1 MYINIYNNKTVK
13 ENTMSY
19 SLTSGKAETLAWFQA
34 NETSI
39 NTVVDIGPGSGTY
52 VKLIREDAKCCVDAT
67 WIGVEIWTKY
77 IEEFKLKERYNQIVN
92 ADVRTVDWSELAPDV
107 VIAGDV
113 LEHMTKEDAVA
124 LVDRILAVAK
134 TLIVSIPIRHM
145 PQDEHAYENPH
156 EAHIKDD
163 WSHDE
168 VMETWGH
175 YIFDSY
181 RKSQKSKLGVYWLR
195 KQ

>member
-1 MYINIYNNKTVK
+1 
-13 ENTMSY
+13 MSF
-19 SLTSGKAETLAWFQA
+19 SLKSGKAETLAWFQA
-34 NETSI
+34 NESSI
-39 NTVVDIGPGSGTY
+39 NTVVDIGAGSGTY
-52 VKLIREDAKCCVDAT
+52 IKLVKEDANCCTNAK
-67 WIGVEIWTKY
+67 WIGIEIWKKY
-77 IEEFKLKERYNQIVN
+77 IEEFDLENRYDQIVN
-92 ADVRTVDWSELAPDV
+92 TDVRTVNWLDLGPDV

-113 LEHMTKEDAVA
+113 LEHMTKQDAVA
-124 LVDRILAVAK
+124 LVDRILSVAK
-134 TLIVSIPIRHM
+134 TLIISIPIRYM

-163 WSHDE
+163 WTHDE
-168 VMETWGH
+168 VMATWGH

>member
-1 MYINIYNNKTVK
+1 
-13 ENTMSY
+13 MSF
-19 SLTSGKAETLAWFQA
+19 SLTSGKAETLAWFQN
-34 NETSI
+34 NESNIT
-39 NTVVDIGPGSGTY
+39 TVVDIGPGSGTY
-52 VKLIREDAKCCVDAT
+52 IKLIKEEAGCCTNAT
-67 WIGVEIWTKY
+67 WIGVEIWKPY
-77 IEEFKLKERYNQIVN
+77 IEEFQLESRYTRVLNQ
-92 ADVRTVDWSELAPDV
+92 DVRTVDWTELNPSV

-113 LEHMTKEDAVA
+113 LEHMTKTDAVA
-124 LVDRILAVAK
+124 LVDRILSVAD

-145 PQDEHAYENPH
+145 PQDEHAYDNPH

-168 VMETWGH
+168 VMDTWGH

>member
-1 MYINIYNNKTVK
+1 
-13 ENTMSY
+13 MSF
-19 SLTSGKAETLAWFQA
+19 SLKSGKAETLAWFKS
-34 NETSI
+34 NESTI
-39 NTVVDIGPGSGTY
+39 KTVVDIGAGSGTY
-52 VKLIREDAKCCVDAT
+52 IKLIKEEAQCCVDAN
-67 WIGVEIWTKY
+67 WIGVEIWKPY
-77 IEEFKLKERYNQIVN
+77 IEEFKLETRYTQIINQDI
-92 ADVRTVDWSELAPDV
+92 RTVDWTTLNPDV

-113 LEHMTKEDAVA
+113 LEHMTKQQAVE
-124 LVDRILAVAK
+124 LVDRILSVAK
-134 TLIVSIPIRHM
+134 TLIVSIPIRYM

-168 VMETWGH
+168 VMDTWGH

>member
-1 MYINIYNNKTVK
+1 
-13 ENTMSY
+13 MSF
-19 SLTSGKAETLAWFQA
+19 SLKSGKAETLAWFQA
-34 NETSI
+34 NKSSI
-39 NTVVDIGPGSGTY
+39 NTIVDIGVGSGTY
-52 VKLIREDAKCCVDAT
+52 IKLIKEEAHCCVDAT
-67 WIGVEIWTKY
+67 WIGVEIWKPY
-77 IEEFKLKERYNQIVN
+77 IEEFKLESRYTRILNQ
-92 ADVRTVDWSELAPDV
+92 DTRTVDWSALNPDV

-113 LEHMTKEDAVA
+113 LEHMTKDDAVA

-134 TLIVSIPIRHM
+134 TLIVSIPIRYM

-163 WSHDE
+163 WSHNE
-168 VMETWGH
+168 VMATWGH
-175 YIFDSY
+175 YVFDSY

>member
-1 MYINIYNNKTVK
+1 
-13 ENTMSY
+13 MSY
-19 SLTSGKAETLAWFQA
+19 SLKSGKAETLAWFQKNA
-34 NETSI
+34 DNI
-39 NTVVDIGPGSGTY
+39 KTVVDIGPGSGTY
-52 VKLIREDAKCCVDAT
+52 IKLIREDAQCCVDAK
-67 WIGVEIWTKY
+67 WIGIEIWPTY
-77 IEEFKLKERYNQIVN
+77 ITEFNLESRYNQIIN
-92 ADVRTVDWSELAPDV
+92 ADARTVDWAELAPDV

-113 LEHMTKEDAVA
+113 LEHMTKQDAVS

-134 TLIVSIPIRHM
+134 TLIVSIPIRYM

-175 YIFDSY
+175 YIKDSY
-181 RKSQKSKLGVYWLR
+181 RKSQKSKLGVYWMER
-195 KQ
+195 

>member
-1 MYINIYNNKTVK
+1 
-13 ENTMSY
+13 MSY
-19 SLTSGKAETLAWFQA
+19 SLRSGKEQTLAWFVENQ
-34 NETSI
+34 NQIQTI
-39 NTVVDIGPGSGTY
+39 VDIGPGSGTY
-52 VKLIREDAKCCVDAT
+52 IKLIKEEAQCCVNAR
-67 WIGVEIWTKY
+67 WIGIEIWAPY
-77 IEEFKLKERYNQIVN
+77 IEQFQLRDRYSEIVN
-92 ADVRTVDWSELAPDV
+92 ADVRTVDWAQLNPDV

-113 LEHMTKEDAVA
+113 LEHMTKPDAVA

-175 YIFDSY
+175 YVKNSY
-181 RKSQKSKLGVYWLR
+181 RKSAKSKLGVYWMSR
-195 KQ
+195 

>member
-1 MYINIYNNKTVK
+1 
-13 ENTMSY
+13 MSY
-19 SLTSGKAETLAWFQA
+19 SLKSGKEQTLAWFVNNQD
-34 NETSI
+34 SI

-52 VKLIREDAKCCVDAT
+52 ISLIKEQAGCCVNAH
-67 WIGVEIWTKY
+67 WIGVEIWAPY
-77 IEEFKLKERYNQIVN
+77 IEQFRLRERYNTVIN
-92 ADVRTVDWSELAPDV
+92 ADVRTVDWQQLNPDV

-113 LEHMTKEDAVA
+113 LEHMTKADAVA
-124 LVDRILAVAK
+124 LVDQILSVAK

-168 VMETWGH
+168 VMSTWGH
-175 YIFDSY
+175 YIKDSY
-181 RKSQKSKLGVYWLR
+181 RKSAKSKLGVYWMSR
-195 KQ
+195 